1 MTHPPHKV
9 SALSRVVSMNEEIKR
24 VIETAFRVNVMA
36 LNAILLARRA
46 GVVARGFGVL
56 SNELREFVH
65 QLEASMRRLQDLTAD
80 TVTAVSE
87 DARRRRLQRT
97 LQVTAAELAGKSAGR
112 ASIMDTVLAAQNRW
126 TEARRDRLGALNQSL
141 LLSLSDADQLAQFG
155 AVLARTAKIEA
166 AYGGDFAGSLTEVAS
181 EFGNTIQKILTSLET
196 LMRHN
201 RERA

>member
-1 MTHPPHKV
+1 MNHPPPKI
-9 SALSRVVSMNEEIKR
+9 SPLARVVGMNEEIKR

-65 QLEASMRRLQDLTAD
+65 QLEASMRRLQELTSD

-87 DARRRRLQRT
+87 DARRRRVQRT
-97 LQVTAAELAGKSAGR
+97 LVRTSTELAKVPSAR
-112 ASIMDTVLAAQNRW
+112 PAVLDAVLSAQNRW
-126 TEARRDRLGALNQSL
+126 TEARRERLTALNQSL
-141 LLSLSDADQLAQFG
+141 QLSLSDADQLAQFG

-166 AYGGDFAGSLTEVAS
+166 AYGGDFAGSLTEVAA
-181 EFGNTIQKILTSLET
+181 EFGNTIQRILQSLET
-196 LMRHN
+196 LIRHN
-201 RERA
+201 RERT